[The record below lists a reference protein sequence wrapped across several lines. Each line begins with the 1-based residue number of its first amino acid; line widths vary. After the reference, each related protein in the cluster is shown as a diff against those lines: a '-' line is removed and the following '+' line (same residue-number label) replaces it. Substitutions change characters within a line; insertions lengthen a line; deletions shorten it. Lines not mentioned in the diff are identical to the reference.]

1 MFNPRCER
9 RKGIKRMSISAER
22 DAMVWCA
29 LNDVNVLQVCTSGA
43 TQAVVVAEYTVT
55 SPITGKK
62 VWPKM
67 AVLVNRT
74 TVMLDLKREVEQVRA
89 LYDASIGQGR

>member
-9 RKGIKRMSISAER
+9 RKGIKRMSISAEI
-22 DAMVWCA
+22 DARVWCA
-29 LNDVNVLQVCTSGA
+29 LNDVNVLQVCVSGA

-55 SPITGKK
+55 SPVTGKK

-67 AVLVNRT
+67 AALVSIDT
-74 TVMLDLKREVEQVRA
+74 IMLDLKREVERA
-89 LYDASIGQGR
+89 RVLYEASIRQRK

>member
-1 MFNPRCER
+1 
-9 RKGIKRMSISAER
+9 MSISAEK

-29 LNDVNVLQVCTSGA
+29 LNDVNVLQVCVSGTA
-43 TQAVVVAEYTVT
+43 QAVVVAEYTVT

-67 AVLVNRT
+67 AVLVNRD

-89 LYDASIGQGR
+89 QYEASTRQRR